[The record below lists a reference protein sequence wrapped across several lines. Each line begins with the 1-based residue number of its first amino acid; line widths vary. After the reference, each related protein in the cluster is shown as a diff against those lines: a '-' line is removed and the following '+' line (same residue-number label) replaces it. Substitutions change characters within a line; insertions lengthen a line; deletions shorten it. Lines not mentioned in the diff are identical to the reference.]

1 MKEYDEAVELAR
13 VLDERRCRIVFAE
26 SCTAGLACAT
36 LAMVPGISKRL
47 CGAFVTYRDSA
58 KREMLGVPKL
68 DLETEGAVSVAVARF
83 MAEGALRRTPEARIA
98 VSITG
103 HLGPEAPAELDG
115 LAFIGLARR
124 GDKSDLSDFDSEECF
139 SEVVSVR
146 CPEEA
151 RRPIRQKFF
160 AAATLR
166 YVRTRLENGFLG

>member
-13 VLDERRCRIVFAE
+13 VLDAKRCRIVFAE

-36 LAMVPGISKRL
+36 LAAVPGISKRL

-58 KREMLGVPKL
+58 KREMLGVPAK
-68 DLETEGAVSVAVARF
+68 DLEIEGAVSVAVARY
-83 MAEGALRRTPEARIA
+83 MAEGALERTPEARIA

-124 GDKSDLSDFDSEECF
+124 GDKSDLSDFDSDAFF

-146 CPEEA
+146 CEEA
-151 RRPIRQKFF
+151 RRQLRQKFF

-166 YVRTRLENGFLG
+166 YVRMRLESDFLG